1 MKKVEVTEISAYTW
15 ECPECNEFN
24 MHDTYSDVICEHC
37 GEEFEIEKIN

>member
-24 MHDTYSDVICEHC
+24 IQDACSDIVCEHC